1 MKKSRVRFGNRGLLI
16 LLGVLCVAI
25 VGLGVGIVFVR
36 SSNDEVVETK
46 SDEDII
52 NDILDTIEPM
62 SIEDTLL
69 YLDEQLSIYNGT
81 NLASAIN
88 MMKLNACINA
98 EQFSDAVMIAGEID
112 EQSLDSSE
120 KLNLYSALDKAYTGL
135 GDMRNADYYS
145 NKFVETYYEI
155 IGEDEGNN
163 E

>member
-1 MKKSRVRFGNRGLLI
+1 MRFENRGLLI
-16 LLGVLCVAI
+16 LFGVLCVVI

-36 SSNDEVVETK
+36 SYNNEVVEIK

-52 NDILDTIEPM
+52 NDILNTIEPM
-62 SIEDTLL
+62 SIEDTLS
-69 YLDEQLSIYNGT
+69 YLDEQLLIYNET
-81 NLASAIN
+81 NLVSAIK

-98 EQFSDAVMIAGEID
+98 EQFSDAVMIASEID
-112 EQSLDSSE
+112 EQSLGSSE

-135 GDMRNADYYS
+135 GDTRNADYYS

-155 IGEDEGNN
+155 IDVDEENN